1 MLQRL
6 NALGYGTDARLP
18 LNMVY
23 NPGGAFLPP
32 PQADME
38 REYKRRLGAEH
49 GIVFNRLFTITNNP
63 VGRFGAFL
71 ARSGNLEPYLRRLH
85 DSFNPAA
92 AAGMMCRSQLSVG
105 WDGRLYD
112 CDFNQALD
120 WTVEGTA
127 HIRDLKGDRPAV
139 RSIRLGNHCYACT
152 AGSGSSCGGATA

>member
-1 MLQRL
+1 MLRRL
-6 NALGYGTDARLP
+6 NELGYGKDDRLA

-38 REYKRRLGAEH
+38 REYKLKLGAEY

-71 ARSGNLEPYLRRLH
+71 VRSGNMTGYMRRLH
-85 DSFNPAA
+85 DSFNPVAA
-92 AAGMMCRSQLSVG
+92 EGMMCRSQLSVG

-120 WTVEGTA
+120 WTVEGTDR
-127 HIRDLKGDRPAV
+127 IGDLRGDRPS
-139 RSIRLGNHCYACT
+139 RRNIRLGNHCYACT